1 MSVAQQSIAE
11 RITYDDLYRRWEEGN
26 WRATE
31 LDFSQDRQ
39 GWDSLNEIQRKSAM
53 WVYSMFFYGEDAV
66 ADGLSPY
73 IEAAPKEEQKY
84 FLATQ
89 QVDEA
94 RHAVFFHRF
103 FKEVIGAGETISDT
117 LAATRAELNW
127 GYRGVFGRLDRMA
140 DELRRDRSLPKFAQ
154 GIALYHMVVE
164 ATLAQPGQHF
174 VEDYFTKS
182 GTMPGFSAGMQNVSR
197 DEQRHIGFGVKT
209 LAELF
214 RASEECKAAVAELLR
229 EVFAHSLAVFI
240 PPNWDLRYTREYG
253 FELEDIYA
261 FGIRSVRAKWR
272 AAGYPV
278 EEMPAGVF
286 PIDLALPEE
295 EIARRQIKLLRAGVL
310 GPPNGRPDSAPEVQ
324 RLYFDVVARSAD
336 RAAAAARPLT
346 IQWRFADAGNW
357 HLVVDR
363 EASRAEPGDAPVPDV
378 SFETTWKDWLDVS
391 MRGVAPW
398 RAVASRRL
406 RPHGS
411 PASLLRVRRIFPRRP
426 ALD

>member
-1 MSVAQQSIAE
+1 MSASKTAPTAE
-11 RITYDDLYRRWEEGN
+11 ISYEDLYRRWEEGN
-26 WRATE
+26 WRAYE
-31 LDFSQDRQ
+31 IDFSRDRE
-39 GWDSLNEIQRKSAM
+39 GWEALTDIQRRSAL
-53 WVYSMFFYGEDAV
+53 WTYSMFLYGEDSV
-66 ADGLSPY
+66 TDNLSPY
-73 IEAAPKEEQKY
+73 IDAAPREEQKY

-117 LAATRAELNW
+117 LASTLPELNW
-127 GYRGVFGRLDRMA
+127 GYRGVFGRLDAMA
-140 DELRRDRSLPKFAQ
+140 DELRHDRSLPKFAQ
-154 GIALYHMVVE
+154 AIALYHMVVE

-174 VEDYFTKS
+174 IEDFFTKS
-182 GTMPGFSAGMQNVSR
+182 GTMPGFTAGMHNVSR

-214 RASEECKAAVAELLR
+214 QASDECKAAVAELLQ
-229 EVFAHSLAVFI
+229 EVLAYSLAVFI

-253 FELEDIYA
+253 FELEDIFA

-286 PIDLALPEE
+286 PIDPGLSEE

-336 RAAAAARPLT
+336 PTAAAGRPLT
-346 IQWRFADAGNW
+346 IQWRFADADNW
-357 HLVVDR
+357 HLVVDNGTT
-363 EASRAEPGDAPVPDV
+363 RAEPGDASAPDV
-378 SFETTWKDWLDVS
+378 TFEATWKDWLDIS

-411 PASLLRVRRIFPRRP
+411 PASLLRARRMFPRRP
-426 ALD
+426 ALA